1 METNNQ
7 NNLGETNAHGK
18 YTKAYVDILN
28 TYKNQIEKS
37 VTKKNE
43 LKTKF
48 FCLIRVIMLALSFLF
63 VISIVGSFWTFNKMI
78 ESNYQSVSVIVGAV
92 TGMITTL
99 STMIISI
106 FKLPKIVAKYL
117 FNKKE
122 DDQMIEIIKNIQTY
136 ELEAVKLEKLEILNQ
151 EEEIANNDATDEFL
165 EESTNI
171 SNVQPENLSDVIE
184 QPMNSTQT
192 AESGTC

>member
-171 SNVQPENLSDVIE
+171 SNVQPENSSDVIE